1 MLFFKKEEAMTKWWL
16 KLVANII
23 VLESMSWPFDFNNGI
38 CFFKGIAASSSA
50 CIGIGYYIMTLM
62 FNQYNSPQMSLQLYI
77 SQKLENVISYP
88 VYIVLDTMV
97 HVFSTTLVFYYWH
110 KYITIYTAL
119 AAFIFHRMW
128 SLVNSEFKSIYLNG
142 DDIYLPVESPNETS
156 KRESFLRWVIFY
168 IGESCV
174 LIVFTIVGE
183 ILRSL

>member
-1 MLFFKKEEAMTKWWL
+1 MFFFKKEEAMTKWWL

-23 VLESMSWPFDFNNGI
+23 VLESMNWPFDFNNGI

-119 AAFIFHRMW
+119 AACIFHRMW
-128 SLVNSEFKSIYLNG
+128 SLLNSEFKSIYLNG
-142 DDIYLPVESPNETS
+142 DDIYLPVESPNENS
-156 KRESFLRWVIFY
+156 KRESFWRWVIFY

-183 ILRSL
+183 RLRSL